1 MKTHELKIRGIY
13 LFDIICNGKRFE
25 LRKDDR
31 GFKVGDTLFLRE
43 VMDGVYTGRAI
54 ATTITYIL
62 RDCPEYGLQEG
73 YCILGF
79 DKYDLR
85 RGKLNNQ

>member
-1 MKTHELKIRGIY
+1 MRTHELKIRGIY

-31 GFKVGDTLFLRE
+31 GFEVGDTLWLRE
-43 VMDGVYTGRAI
+43 VMDGGYTNRGITAE
-54 ATTITYIL
+54 ITYIL
-62 RDCPEYGLQEG
+62 RDCPEYGLQKG

-79 DKYDLR
+79 DRYDIL
-85 RGKLNNQ
+85 

>member
-1 MKTHELKIRGIY
+1 MRIHGLKIRGIY

-31 GFKVGDTLFLRE
+31 GFEVGDTLLLRE
-43 VMDGVYTGRAI
+43 VMDGGYTNRGI
-54 ATTITYIL
+54 TTKITYIL

-79 DKYDLR
+79 DKYDFL
-85 RGKLNNQ
+85 KEE